1 MSPVVRI
8 KRLELL
14 RPHEHQI
21 LSLAWLPITTYPHI
35 KLSAFLYLLLYQ
47 LSYLSMV
54 ERVGLESTTHSS
66 FIFL

>member
-35 KLSAFLYLLLYQ
+35 KLSAFFISVALPVK
-47 LSYLSMV
+47 LSLH
-54 ERVGLESTTHSS
+54 GGESRT
-66 FIFL
+66 